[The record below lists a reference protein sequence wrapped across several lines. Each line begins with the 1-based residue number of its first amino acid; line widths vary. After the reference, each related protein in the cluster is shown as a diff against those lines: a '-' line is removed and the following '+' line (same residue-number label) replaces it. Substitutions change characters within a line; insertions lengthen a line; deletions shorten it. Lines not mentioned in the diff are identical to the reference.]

1 MHFKKQT
8 STHSRHPDS
17 LPWVGGRP
25 GCLASGLLAAL
36 VWSAWPTAW
45 TRRWGYGGRRRPS
58 LGAWRACGAW
68 YRAMSSGL
76 LVWLGDLA
84 RGSEAVRGTHAAV
97 PYQASSPQDLRLFYE
112 RNKTLVPT

>member
-1 MHFKKQT
+1 
-8 STHSRHPDS
+8 
-17 LPWVGGRP
+17 
-25 GCLASGLLAAL
+25 
-36 VWSAWPTAW
+36 
-45 TRRWGYGGRRRPS
+45 
-58 LGAWRACGAW
+58 
-68 YRAMSSGL
+68 MSSGL